1 MNFISLYLARDRKHA
16 QNKLLLLPG
25 CQVHL
30 TELSKYIAAIRKM
43 NLLRKVRNNWKK
55 TVFFGGLLAYGGDYG
70 YDQFRYVT
78 VADCLQCVFSMLPS
92 FRINRLMRSVC
103 AEAKTYGD
111 QLLPDGANNRR
122 VIVILNPTADK
133 RSAEKKFQKYC
144 GPILFLSGIRVDIVK
159 TESEGFAR
167 NYIETEIAELPD
179 AILVAGG
186 DGTLSEAVSG
196 LMRRSVPHS
205 CPIGVLPVGRT
216 NTIAGRIFPTMS
228 GGRLREVEQLTS
240 AAISVVRGKVAKK
253 DVLKIEILPERES
266 TEDYGPKKPIYALA
280 SIKWGAFRDAVALRD
295 KYWYYGGLRQRAA
308 ILFNAF
314 RTSRIN
320 FDCKG
325 LLTTTPPCEGCAN
338 CFESPNQEP
347 AYKSSNWWS
356 SFVPTRSSKKESADP
371 SRSRLN
377 PECGHRLEIQ
387 MEDVS
392 ELLLTTRNVEDIL
405 ETPPRLNIRLGSA
418 KVSKTDWIQDAWQR
432 TNDELN
438 SKVLDRIIGSRTM
451 ELIPEQR
458 TKADGS
464 EEFYSIDNE
473 AFEVKPIRVTL
484 LPERVSIFT
493 L

>member
-1 MNFISLYLARDRKHA
+1 MDTISSGKCHGVT
-16 QNKLLLLPG
+16 LPE
-25 CQVHL
+25 CQLIPH
-30 TELSKYIAAIRKM
+30 
-43 NLLRKVRNNWKK
+43 
-55 TVFFGGLLAYGGDYG
+55 
-70 YDQFRYVT
+70 
-78 VADCLQCVFSMLPS
+78 CCPS
-92 FRINRLMRSVC
+92 FRINQLMRSVC
-103 AEAKTYGD
+103 AEAKTYGE
-111 QLLPDGANNRR
+111 QLLPDGTNNRR

-167 NYIETEIAELPD
+167 NYIETEITELPD

-216 NTIAGRIFPTMS
+216 NTMAGRIFPSVS
-228 GGRLREVEQLTS
+228 GGRLREVEQMTS
-240 AAISVVRGKVAKK
+240 AAMSVVRGKVAKK
-253 DVLKIEILPERES
+253 DVLKIEILPEPES
-266 TEDYGPKKPIYALA
+266 TENDDAPKKPIYALA

-295 KYWYYGGLRQRAA
+295 RYWYYGGLKQRAA

-314 RTSRIN
+314 RTSRVN

-325 LLTTTPPCEGCAN
+325 LLTTTPPCEGCAH
-338 CFESPNQEP
+338 CFESPDQKP
-347 AYKSSNWWS
+347 TYKGSNWWS
-356 SFVPTRSSKKESADP
+356 SFVPTRSSKKESSDP
-371 SRSRLN
+371 SRTRLN
-377 PECGHRLEIQ
+377 PECGHRLELQ
-387 MEDVS
+387 MADVS

-405 ETPPRLNIRLGSA
+405 ESPPRLNIRLGTA
-418 KVSKTDWIQDAWQR
+418 NVSKTDWIRDAWQR

-464 EEFYSIDNE
+464 EEYYSIDNE

-484 LPERVSIFT
+484 LPEHVSIFT